1 MSSLEQQRQV
11 TEQAYRKGQITQ
23 AQYSAWMD
31 WYRSQQ
37 VPVQQVPLPEV
48 VWDRPASTP
57 TPAPV
62 SEPVQQASSQNVLDF
77 VFDAFRDPIGTLSSA
92 LKVASMVE
100 AAVPEQK
107 RTLETQVA
115 GAYIGAAGYF
125 ANINQSA
132 KQALETIGVSQAPF
146 AKIPL
151 VTPVSI
157 PQPAHMQPAFTPL
170 SEAQTFGYQ
179 TAEVGSAL
187 TVAVAVPVVAPEV
200 AAITGVSRGAVL
212 VGEGISLGLSQALKL
227 AGDTPD
233 DWLLSPS
240 EASHALAEGA
250 LFSLAG
256 GAFFKGV
263 AKAAPSLVSSKGGRT
278 MVGAGF
284 GGGASYVL
292 SGGDLEATGQGALLG
307 GGIVLG
313 TELLGVPL
321 YHELRARLP
330 VGKGGVVPLVEGAP
344 TVGTGGQEVKTYISE
359 PLEALGGRRLRV
371 VADVTELPVGVKG
384 VSAQSLAAEY
394 TGKRVPTAHATLSPE
409 KFSLGVGQE
418 TLLKGFP
425 EMSKGFRSAQ
435 ELYPFYSAPGSAEFV
450 TVYGGYAGVG
460 KGYAAKVTQVDIGG
474 KATALVTLDTFVS
487 PQFLRSPGESTRAY
501 LDRVTRVPGVTGV
514 APETVLGK
522 SLERQ
527 LVTTTAYSR
536 FGVDLPGSVFRSEG
550 KVGVFQVKAVP
561 EGRLGKIPVVR
572 TLFADYT
579 TLDVVKGGYRPAVG
593 DPSELAGVK
602 ALDLSVYAEGYGRK
616 VSVPSLTVGSP
627 VVSVPR
633 VSGSVVESVGRSVG
647 SPVVS
652 VPRVSSSYPS
662 VSSPPISQP
671 ILPTSPPKFPAS
683 TVGVLPRFDRVVPRR
698 ARFSGKWVKQ
708 NVRVKTPWEMTAT
721 FGIKLPRKVV
731 SGLKSVDRFDKR
743 IVDVGVSKTFKTR
756 VRVKR
761 VGRKKRGKR

>member
-57 TPAPV
+57 TPV
-62 SEPVQQASSQNVLDF
+62 QEPVQQASSQNVLDF

-409 KFSLGVGQE
+409 KFRLGVGQE

-460 KGYAAKVTQVDIGG
+460 KGYAAKVTQVDVGG

-514 APETVLGK
+514 APETVLGQ

-593 DPSELAGVK
+593 LNDLASVK
-602 ALDLSVYAEGYGRK
+602 SVDLSVYAEGYGRK

-627 VVSVPR
+627 LVSVPR

-647 SPVVS
+647 SPSVS
-652 VPRVSSSYPS
+652 VPRGSGFYPS
-662 VSSPPISQP
+662 ISVPPGSQP
-671 ILPTSPPKFPAS
+671 ILPTSPPKFPVS
-683 TVGVLPRFDRVVPRR
+683 GVLPRFDRVVPRR